1 MLVEEDRKRK
11 QIIEKNGQIYLIGC
25 IIVASLLVLTLLEP
39 NNSLFLPIPII
50 GSVIAFVALTYI
62 YRTKRKNIW
71 GMYLTLDVLLFTYII
86 GFWSTNSYYLYALMF
101 PIMLTVVLVNDY
113 TMGFRGVLAAL
124 GVNVIYI
131 IIHTILNGMGDFK
144 MLISQFILAVVSCFI
159 ALKTIKIMDRH
170 NLENIGDLK
179 NSVDCQKKTSDEI
192 MSASDNISEQL
203 DNASALVESLTK
215 AVAETNVTAED
226 IANGM
231 HQTVA
236 AIEEQSVM
244 TNGIQNN
251 IISAESRA
259 LEMKEASSNTMNV
272 VEEGA
277 VLLQKLREKANEA
290 EQINRVSQ
298 QTTDALNARI
308 KEVEAI
314 IGTILDISDQT
325 TLLALN
331 ASIEAARAGEAG
343 KGFAVVADEIRKLS
357 EETKASSEQITDI
370 ISKLSTD
377 VGNASMSMQR
387 SIESSQQQ
395 NEMIGITDDKFATIR
410 SEMMALSDNINGI
423 ATEVKDIVDANE
435 EIMKSINNISA
446 TSAEAAASA
455 ERSRL
460 ASEESKEYMDQ
471 MNAVLS
477 GIFTVSKDM
486 QKIVLNSAE
495 VKDIDK
501 PEIEEELT
509 EAQIASCH
517 KK

>member
-1 MLVEEDRKRK
+1 
-11 QIIEKNGQIYLIGC
+11 
-25 IIVASLLVLTLLEP
+25 
-39 NNSLFLPIPII
+39 
-50 GSVIAFVALTYI
+50 
-62 YRTKRKNIW
+62 
-71 GMYLTLDVLLFTYII
+71 
-86 GFWSTNSYYLYALMF
+86 
-101 PIMLTVVLVNDY
+101 
-113 TMGFRGVLAAL
+113 
-124 GVNVIYI
+124 
-131 IIHTILNGMGDFK
+131 
-144 MLISQFILAVVSCFI
+144 
-159 ALKTIKIMDRH
+159 
-170 NLENIGDLK
+170 
-179 NSVDCQKKTSDEI
+179 

-331 ASIEAARAGEAG
+331 ASIEVARAGEAG

>member
-1 MLVEEDRKRK
+1 
-11 QIIEKNGQIYLIGC
+11 
-25 IIVASLLVLTLLEP
+25 
-39 NNSLFLPIPII
+39 
-50 GSVIAFVALTYI
+50 
-62 YRTKRKNIW
+62 
-71 GMYLTLDVLLFTYII
+71 
-86 GFWSTNSYYLYALMF
+86 
-101 PIMLTVVLVNDY
+101 
-113 TMGFRGVLAAL
+113 
-124 GVNVIYI
+124 
-131 IIHTILNGMGDFK
+131 
-144 MLISQFILAVVSCFI
+144 
-159 ALKTIKIMDRH
+159 
-170 NLENIGDLK
+170 
-179 NSVDCQKKTSDEI
+179 